1 MSLITCPE
9 CGKAVSSEAATCPSC
24 GRPIK
29 PPPIPANKTGLWW
42 GLGCLLAVPAF
53 LTIIAIVGL
62 LAAIAIPSFIKSRST
77 FHLHAC
83 MINLQQIESAKR
95 SWALAYNANSGA
107 EVDVAGVNEALKAG
121 TGSGCPAGGTYIY
134 HQVGVPRSAL
144 CTGCSVRLRH
154 ARQVLQAGRVHAT
167 VCPPRM
173 TRDVWNRANGKD
185 RT

>member
-107 EVDVAGVNEALKAG
+107 EVDVAGVNEMLKPG
-121 TGSGCPAGGTYIY
+121 TMSGCPAGGTYIY
-134 HQVGVPRSAL
+134 HRVGIPPECSVHGVLGQAQARPPGTSSRTGARDGVP
-144 CTGCSVRLRH
+144 
-154 ARQVLQAGRVHAT
+154 AT
-167 VCPPRM
+167 HDP
-173 TRDVWNRANGKD
+173 
-185 RT
+185 